1 MANQTH
7 DVGEPLKMD
16 DAKLR
21 RLIAIGEPLSRN
33 WRVDSYLYE
42 GMATEWFHVWETGDG
57 YGVYS
62 TECLIEEYDTREEA
76 LCVMR
81 QLHDLQEREQWEK
94 HTRLR
99 DAWTEARDT
108 ALCYFIGSESGPVKI
123 GVSKDVQRR
132 LRALQ
137 SGHPY
142 TLSILATVEGGYAAE
157 RRYHERFAA
166 HRLRGEWFDCTDDI
180 RTEINRLA
188 PRHCD
193 DCDYTTTDMDCVVCP
208 ICRGSVG

>member
-1 MANQTH
+1 MLKYRIDNGGQGCIKTVMANQTH

-62 TECLIEEYDTREEA
+62 TECLIEEYDTKEEA

-81 QLHDLQEREQWEK
+81 HEGRTVSGYDLGWSV
-94 HTRLR
+94 
-99 DAWTEARDT
+99 
-108 ALCYFIGSESGPVKI
+108 ALPV
-123 GVSKDVQRR
+123 
-132 LRALQ
+132 
-137 SGHPY
+137 GH
-142 TLSILATVEGGYAAE
+142 GG
-157 RRYHERFAA
+157 
-166 HRLRGEWFDCTDDI
+166 LPDEWF
-180 RTEINRLA
+180 
-188 PRHCD
+188 
-193 DCDYTTTDMDCVVCP
+193 
-208 ICRGSVG
+208 VGWRPLP